1 MAPPEP
7 LVSAEDEDLFNTSEY
22 LQIEADSHILP
33 PRFTTIAAADHSK
46 RDVAPVA
53 VRRPRVSTA
62 HYTQSQT
69 PTLLPGLPIADTVL
83 RQEVLDAPTDL
94 VGLESEPIGSCL
106 DYFSSN
112 ILREDLKKAVEA
124 LGKYSGEAVKLA
136 KREADPYSKVHDLP
150 ASPPLA
156 VLMSSLAHLYP
167 SLISEDKNFL
177 LPSYNFVTICD
188 KGGLAHCIVKKYEEV
203 NVGMKEVRGWAVFPR
218 GEVRVKGVKA
228 EGGRE
233 INFQTVEETMEMIRT
248 ESETDSMPGPCIML
262 LVTAFSLK
270 QHPGAQQERLAKLY
284 LAYSIYSGFRLLSK
298 GGNMVLK
305 VSSTFQPATV
315 ELIYLLYRHFQS
327 ISLIKP
333 FATSSFSPSKYLIC
347 QDFDG
352 SDAELPCLKS
362 LCMMLER
369 LHKQGRDME
378 HIVDMVEVT
387 KHQEFLT
394 YVLEENRKCTSA
406 QLVRLRELAEYLQ
419 SDEKVLPN
427 RQDIAERCWV
437 EWGLTEQKEEEEKR
451 AEARPYTSASSYHSQ
466 AYASVPIRR
475 EADLSRFAGILG
487 RTTQEVRL
495 GPMTRFQPPTANMD
509 DKLAGYTDISN
520 DHREKMQKML
530 KSGNKSKKQGAVKRG
545 NAGDSEPAPKKKP
558 KPAQKPGKQK

>member
-1 MAPPEP
+1 M
-7 LVSAEDEDLFNTSEY
+7 
-22 LQIEADSHILP
+22 
-33 PRFTTIAAADHSK
+33 
-46 RDVAPVA
+46 
-53 VRRPRVSTA
+53 
-62 HYTQSQT
+62 
-69 PTLLPGLPIADTVL
+69 
-83 RQEVLDAPTDL
+83 
-94 VGLESEPIGSCL
+94 GSCL
-106 DYFSSN
+106 DYFSSST
-112 ILREDLKKAVEA
+112 LREDLKKAVEA
-124 LGKYSGEAVKLA
+124 LGKYAGDTVKVA
-136 KREADPYSKVHDLP
+136 KREADPYSKVHDLQDF
-150 ASPPLA
+150 PPLA

-218 GEVRVKGVKA
+218 GEVRVDGVKA

-298 GGNMVLK
+298 GGNMVIK

-352 SDAELPCLKS
+352 SEAELPCLKS

-378 HIVDMVEVT
+378 HIVDMAEVT

-394 YVLEENRKCTSA
+394 YVLEENRKCTSS

-419 SDEKVLPN
+419 SDEKMLPN

-437 EWGLTEQKEEEEKR
+437 EWGLTERKEEEGKR
-451 AEARPYTSASSYHSQ
+451 TEPRPYISMATYHSQ
-466 AYASVPIRR
+466 AYVPGSVPIRR
-475 EADLSRFAGILG
+475 ETDLSRFAGILD
-487 RTTQEVRL
+487 RTKQDVKL
-495 GPMTRFQPPTANMD
+495 GPMTRFQPATANMD
-509 DKLAGYTDISN
+509 DKLAGYTDIGN

-530 KSGNKSKKQGAVKRG
+530 KSGSKSKKQGAVKRG
-545 NAGDSEPAPKKKP
+545 NAGDSEPVPAKKP
-558 KPAQKPGKQK
+558 KPSQKPRKQK